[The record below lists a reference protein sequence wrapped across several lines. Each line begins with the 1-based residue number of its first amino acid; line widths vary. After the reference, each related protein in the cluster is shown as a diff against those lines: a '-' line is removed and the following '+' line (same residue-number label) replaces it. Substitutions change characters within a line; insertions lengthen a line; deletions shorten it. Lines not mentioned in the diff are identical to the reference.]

1 MIVNVFVF
9 NDIGILCK
17 IIDIVVLWYIESI
30 CILVYLFWYIN
41 VLIW

>member
-17 IIDIVVLWYIESI
+17 IIDIVGLWYIESI
-30 CILVYLFWYIN
+30 CICILVYRYIYFG
-41 VLIW
+41 I